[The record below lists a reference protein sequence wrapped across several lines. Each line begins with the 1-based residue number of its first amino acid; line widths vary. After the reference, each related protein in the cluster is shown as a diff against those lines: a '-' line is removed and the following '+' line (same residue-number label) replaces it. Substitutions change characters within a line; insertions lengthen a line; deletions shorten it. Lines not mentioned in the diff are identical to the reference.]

1 MKPAAERFEGRALAC
16 EALAKQAGP
25 LGRPRFL
32 GARAASSDRSV
43 GSVRSVRWTLGALLA
58 IGLLSGCTLLRGPKA
73 DRTDFFTLEA
83 TVPAG
88 NDAPV
93 ANAARVLLRNVELPA
108 YLQRSKAMAVR
119 QKEGDIHYVGLAWWS
134 EPLDQGIARVL
145 REDLGRLGVPTAA
158 RRDEDFVHEL
168 TVRIERAEGLTDGKT
183 GRVEFAATF
192 ELKRGDNSWPAA
204 VRRSF
209 TAEVAAWD
217 GKDYAAL
224 AKLLS
229 KAAADLAAVIKT
241 AL

>member
-1 MKPAAERFEGRALAC
+1 MKRSSAIAEGRA
-16 EALAKQAGP
+16 GSTS
-25 LGRPRFL
+25 RPRFP
-32 GARAASSDRSV
+32 GARQIPSDRSV
-43 GSVRSVRWTLGALLA
+43 GSDRSVRWTLGALLA
-58 IGLLSGCTLLRGPKA
+58 LGLLSGCTLLRGPKA

-83 TVPAG
+83 VAPAG
-88 NDAPV
+88 NATPA
-93 ANAARVLLRNVELPA
+93 ANADRVLLRNVELPA

-168 TVRIERAEGLTDGKT
+168 TVRIERAEGLTDGKA
-183 GRVEFAATF
+183 GRFEFAATF
-192 ELKRGDNSWPAA
+192 ELKRGDNSRTAV

-209 TAEVAAWD
+209 TAEVASWD

-229 KAAADLAAVIKT
+229 KAAADLAAAIKT